1 MFTVIQTNF
10 GNVTYE
16 GDSYQ
21 AAGETCKRN
30 AFEAVIYQDGE
41 PILSYS
47 PISGFRVMFNV

>member
-1 MFTVIQTNF
+1 MFKVVQINF